1 MTQTALPTV
10 PKSQVVDVKKVTQE
24 AKKANKNIIKKAEAL
39 EKNSVVTTKQIEGAK
54 VTLVKAVKKS
64 FDLVNTAINEQ
75 SNLTKNFVNTLE
87 KSATPIKPP
96 KTPSGKKVLKI
107 AIITDQDAQTLVSN
121 PGGGT
126 AQAAMRDTKNII
138 NAQLPGA

>member
-1 MTQTALPTV
+1 
-10 PKSQVVDVKKVTQE
+10 VDVKKVEKE
-24 AKKANKNIIKKAEAL
+24 AKQANKNIIKKAEAL

-54 VTLVKAVKKS
+54 VTLVKAVNKS
-64 FDLVNTAINEQ
+64 FNSVKTAINAQ
-75 SNLTKNFVNTLE
+75 SKLTKTFVKTLE

-107 AIITDQDAQTLVSN
+107 AIITNKDAQALVSN

-126 AQAAMRDTKNII
+126 AQAAMRDTHNIV
-138 NAQLPGA
+138 NAQA